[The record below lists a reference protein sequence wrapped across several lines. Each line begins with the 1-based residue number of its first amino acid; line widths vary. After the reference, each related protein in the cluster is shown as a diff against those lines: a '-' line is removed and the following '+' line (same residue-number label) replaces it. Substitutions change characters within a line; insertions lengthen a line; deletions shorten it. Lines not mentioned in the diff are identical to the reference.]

1 MVYQDGPRLKHGLP
15 WSSFGLP
22 KKSNKPIET
31 TGKLKAIKGKAIKI
45 HFNSKIHDIVQDNF
59 MVDILIFP

>member
-45 HFNSKIHDIVQDNF
+45 HFNSKIHDIV
-59 MVDILIFP
+59 